1 MSAAE
6 GLNKGS
12 NSQKKRM
19 FSESWIGKKLSR
31 KSASVDDDLLDP
43 ERHSSVKSNQ
53 SSSSDD
59 RGHIYDV
66 VPEFKT
72 IEEHE
77 DTTAPNNSSSDDDV
91 FGEDKDLQ
99 QKTSETDP
107 YDPVSVKETSET
119 DPYDPVSI
127 KETSETDPYDPVSVK
142 ETTPET
148 DPYDPVS
155 VKETTSETDRYDPV
169 SVKETTSE
177 TDPYDP
183 VSVKEMASETGPS
196 ELVSLKQTTTEMDY
210 YDEPALLKQPTTET
224 DPYDPVT
231 PGDNVVQVIV
241 KDEEPEINSV
251 RKEPKV
257 VSVIPDESTA
267 QAFEDP
273 TYTEELQADDGV
285 EELRKMIRD
294 SGLEFDDV
302 EDDYE
307 RIEGADEDTP
317 AMAKLREML
326 GTM

>member
-43 ERHSSVKSNQ
+43 ERHSSVRSNQ

-77 DTTAPNNSSSDDDV
+77 DITASNNNSSDDDI
-91 FGEDKDLQ
+91 FGEDLE

-107 YDPVSVKETSET
+107 YDPVSVKETPET
-119 DPYDPVSI
+119 DPYDPVSE
-127 KETSETDPYDPVSVK
+127 KEMTSETDPYDPVSVK
-142 ETTPET
+142 EA
-148 DPYDPVS
+148 
-155 VKETTSETDRYDPV
+155 TSETAPYDPV

-183 VSVKEMASETGPS
+183 VSVKETTSEGPS
-196 ELVSLKQTTTEMDY
+196 ELASSKQTSEMDY
-210 YDEPALLKQPTTET
+210 YDEPELLKQQILET

-241 KDEEPEINSV
+241 KDEEPEIDSV
-251 RKEPKV
+251 RREPKV

-273 TYTEELQADDGV
+273 TYIEELQADDGV

-294 SGLEFDDV
+294 SGLDFEDV